1 MQIFVLGFL
10 FSPSLDEVVLLKKNR
25 PPWQKGYLNGV
36 GGHVE
41 QNESPLEAM
50 NREAKEKFDYTGH
63 WTYFGRIENKISGG
77 LIDCF
82 YSIFPNENLDV
93 KSNSDEKAMIVITE
107 SIIESG
113 LEGKKP
119 MGISILPNVPLL
131 IAAAMT
137 RIRYNSDDNKEKDW
151 EFILK
156 V

>member
-10 FSPSLDEVVLLKKNR
+10 FSPALDKVVLLRKNR

-41 QNESPLEAM
+41 QNESPLQAM
-50 NREAKEKFDYTGH
+50 NREAKREIDYNGH
-63 WTYFGRIENKISGG
+63 WTYFGRIENKIRGG

-82 YSIFPNENLDV
+82 YSIYPNENLNV
-93 KSNSDEKAMIVITE
+93 KSNTDEEAMIVITE
-107 SIIESG
+107 SIIEFG

-119 MGISILPNVPLL
+119 MGISILPNIPLL

-137 RIRYNSDDNKEKDW
+137 RNSYKCEDNKETDW

>member
-1 MQIFVLGFL
+1 
-10 FSPSLDEVVLLKKNR
+10 
-25 PPWQKGYLNGV
+25 
-36 GGHVE
+36 
-41 QNESPLEAM
+41 M
-50 NREAKEKFDYTGH
+50 NREAKEKIDYKGH

-82 YSIFPNENLDV
+82 YSIFPDENLDV
-93 KSNSDEKAMIVITE
+93 KSNSDEPAMIVITE

-119 MGISILPNVPLL
+119 MGISILPNIPLL

-137 RIRYNSDDNKEKDW
+137 RIRYNRDDDKEKEW